1 MVFLRLGIV
10 LGIGFGHSFWV
21 CAKTKRDKKAGLG
34 IVLGIVFGSFYVV
47 CWGGVMHVKYAFL
60 GVFLVFV
67 GGGIT
72 VLLSWSLSVM
82 RCKSMK

>member
-1 MVFLRLGIV
+1 
-10 LGIGFGHSFWV
+10 
-21 CAKTKRDKKAGLG
+21 
-34 IVLGIVFGSFYVV
+34 
-47 CWGGVMHVKYAFL
+47 MHVKYAFL

>member
-1 MVFLRLGIV
+1 M
-10 LGIGFGHSFWV
+10 

-47 CWGGVMHVKYAFL
+47 CWGGVMHVKYAFF

-67 GGGIT
+67 GG
-72 VLLSWSLSVM
+72 VLLCFCRGVYP
-82 RCKSMK
+82 

>member
-1 MVFLRLGIV
+1 MGLGVV
-10 LGIGFGHSFWV
+10 LGV
-21 CAKTKRDKKAGLG
+21 
-34 IVLGIVFGSFYVV
+34 VFGSFYVV
-47 CWGGVMHVKYAFL
+47 CWGGVMHVKYAFF